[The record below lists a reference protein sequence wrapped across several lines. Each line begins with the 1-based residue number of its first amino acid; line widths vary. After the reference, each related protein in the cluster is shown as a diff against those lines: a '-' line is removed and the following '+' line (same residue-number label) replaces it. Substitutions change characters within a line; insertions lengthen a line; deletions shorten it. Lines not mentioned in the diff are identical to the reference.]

1 MDNIFDELIDD
12 MVEENKRN
20 EDLEK
25 IQAEAQYHAEKK
37 AKFKTHT
44 FTSANKWYLIAGC
57 FFALT
62 AIILEILAF
71 SYVPFVI
78 GCFLQIPV
86 LFAIV
91 LSTTIIDFVKRRNFT
106 IYFVRLS
113 DGPDLSYI
121 KEHYEIMDI
130 NAHAV
135 VFVLPGDEAAYRSWK
150 LFQGYSNIYKF
161 EIDYFL

>member
-12 MVEENKRN
+12 MVEENKRK

-86 LFAIV
+86 SSHNKPYSRTVHKGNIFKVQYQQSRHIKFYCRVYCFSHFFCCVVVKFARQI
-91 LSTTIIDFVKRRNFT
+91 RRYNFT
-106 IYFVRLS
+106 RYADFDR
-113 DGPDLSYI
+113 
-121 KEHYEIMDI
+121 H
-130 NAHAV
+130 
-135 VFVLPGDEAAYRSWK
+135 
-150 LFQGYSNIYKF
+150 KF
-161 EIDYFL
+161 SS